1 MFEDIEF
8 KVVDKSTGKNKII
21 LDKISGVVHP
31 GEVLAVMGP
40 SGSGKTSLLDFL
52 ADRLSSGTRLGTVYV
67 NGTQRDEQTYK
78 HIAKYVPQ
86 EDSLLGTSSVKETLD
101 FAASLS
107 LPPHVSVKD
116 REKRVEEVIQ
126 ELGLSSC
133 RDTRIGTVFQK
144 GVSGGQKR
152 RVSMGVELISKPQI
166 LFLDEPTS
174 GLDSAAAFH
183 VINVCKKLASSGHT
197 VVCTIHQPSSEVF
210 HKLDKLLLLSG
221 GQLVYFGKTEH
232 AIDYFAK
239 AGFPCP
245 QYTNPADFFME
256 VINEDFNDEGSSQK
270 GNVEKL
276 VQLYKQ
282 GELAKEVA
290 EDIAN
295 TKQLQLNQHVM
306 EEASFSNGFL
316 SQFWTITRR
325 TWSDNMRNPG
335 IFWVRTVMYTLLSI
349 MIATIYWDI
358 GTGETDIQDRISV
371 MFFIM
376 AFLVFMSIAA
386 IPAFIQDRTVFSRER
401 SNGWYSVGP
410 YVLANTL
417 CGIPGLF
424 LMAGISTLIVYPS
437 VGLNPIAGRW
447 LLFLLDLFLSLWV
460 AESIML
466 VLSAIVP
473 IYIVGMALGAGL
485 FGMFMLVTGFF
496 VLPENLPSYWVWG
509 YYIGMHTYSFEMF
522 MWTEFDS
529 LDIQSTRFASGED
542 LLKWYDMENVSVVTD
557 ILVLLAMMV
566 IYRFIF
572 YLILNKFHTGKR

>member
-8 KVVDKSTGKNKII
+8 KVLDKTTGSQKVI

-67 NGTQRDEQTYK
+67 NGTPRDSDTYK

-101 FAASLS
+101 FSASLS
-107 LPPHVSVKD
+107 LPSHYSAND
-116 REKRVEEVIQ
+116 REKRVEEVIE

-174 GLDSAAAFH
+174 GLDSAAAYH
-183 VINVCKKLASSGHT
+183 VINVCKKLASGGHT
-197 VVCTIHQPSSEVF
+197 VICTIHQPSSEVF
-210 HKLDKLLLLSG
+210 HKLDKLLLLSK
-221 GQLVYFGKTEH
+221 GQVVYFGKTEA

-256 VINEDFNDEGSSQK
+256 VINEDFSEEKADK
-270 GNVEKL
+270 GNVTKL
-276 VQLYKQ
+276 VQLYKS
-282 GELAKEVA
+282 GDLYKEITA
-290 EDIAN
+290 DIAK
-295 TKQLQLNQHVM
+295 TKEQQLNQHVM
-306 EEASFSNGFL
+306 EEASFSTGFM
-316 SQFWTITRR
+316 SQFVTIAKR

-335 IFWVRTVMYTLLSI
+335 IFWVRIVMYTLLSI
-349 MIATIYWDI
+349 MIGTVYWDI
-358 GTGETDIQDRISV
+358 GNGDTDIQDRVSV
-371 MFFIM
+371 LFFIA
-376 AFLVFMSIAA
+376 AFMVFMSIAV
-386 IPAFIQDRTVFSRER
+386 IPAFIQDRVVFSRER

-417 CGIPGLF
+417 CGIPGLL
-424 LMAGISTLIVYPS
+424 LMAGLSTLIVYPS
-437 VGLNPIAGRW
+437 LGLNDISGRW
-447 LLFLLDLFLSLWV
+447 ALFLADLFLSLWV

-485 FGMFMLVTGFF
+485 FGMFMLTQGFF
-496 VLPENLPSYWVWG
+496 VLPENLPGYWIWG

-529 LDIQSTRFASGED
+529 LKVVSARFANAGENV
-542 LLKWYDMENVSVVTD
+542 LKLYDMEDVSVTTD
-557 ILVLLAMMV
+557 IIVLLAMMV
-566 IYRFIF
+566 VYRCIF
-572 YLILNKFHTGKR
+572 YLILHFFHTGKR